1 MYISK
6 ATFKKE
12 GRKKIEYI
20 MHSEKLG
27 ADIQSPL
34 SQKELKALFELLP
47 KDQAA
52 TRMTG
57 GGIYLE
63 YTKSI

>member
-20 MHSEKLG
+20 IYSEKLG

-47 KDQAA
+47 KDEKA
-52 TRMTG
+52 TRLTG
-57 GGIYLE
+57 GGVYLE
-63 YTKSI
+63 YTKTI